1 MVKNS
6 VNHYEKIPMPD
17 ILAGITDRMND
28 IVMGYKEKTEDTQ
41 GNRPRPS
48 TKETPRMSYKS
59 VNDEDEEETADLDL
73 TGSPLGADFDLHQKW
88 NISCPDLEDCEVV
101 NRKSGPQYTGVN
113 LAQARGWLAEMKTQ
127 DECWAL
133 LDQSDKER
141 TMYMGTR
148 LEEDKQIMSRVLA
161 FTPETAKVVSG
172 LMKVVSAHHSK
183 AGAGQ
188 RTVKHQARSE
198 INLINSID
206 GDGSKIKVVSSW
218 NKVSNL
224 LENPPVDADTKLL
237 VTVSA
242 GDEKLE
248 TRQLWT
254 ELQLLSGFVR
264 GLEGEGVTWLG
275 GDDSLDVDMIV
286 DEVVEAVRH
295 LGPRSGVTKLESETL
310 MDNQDME
317 PFSFKSRLEVDFT
330 DILWSNLHKVQSYK
344 QLTEAFKS
352 IFSTIIKEEIRP
364 FIYARNQ
371 TKVVKLVN
379 NIIRGNDALTD
390 FSGSVPLEMLIECG
404 LEKIHRDYS
413 HTLLN
418 SELASKENIS
428 QINSTD
434 NLEYSIKKLQNLHV
448 VVELAVLLETHTKL
462 PADILRSIMSSAL
475 GSSDKE
481 SALKRSYEFVVPTQS
496 LEMLSLQ
503 NPDTWQLKMTTE
515 IPDSCLC
522 RRVETVVR
530 IVQHSYNDENE
541 PLYKMYVNNEI
552 ARTVMN

>member
-6 VNHYEKIPMPD
+6 VNHYEKIPMPE
-17 ILAGITDRMND
+17 ILSGITDRFND
-28 IVMGYKEKTEDTQ
+28 IVLGYKEKTEDASSS
-41 GNRPRPS
+41 RPRQS
-48 TKETPRMSYKS
+48 TKEAPRMSYNS
-59 VNDEDEEETADLDL
+59 VHDDEEDTADLDL
-73 TGSPLGADFDLHQKW
+73 TGSPLGADFDPHQKW
-88 NISCPDLEDCEVV
+88 NISGPDFEDCEVV
-101 NRKSGPQYTGVN
+101 NKVSGPQYTGVN
-113 LAQARGWLAEMKTQ
+113 LAQARGWLSEMMRQ
-127 DECWAL
+127 EECWAL
-133 LDQSDKER
+133 LDQADKER
-141 TMYMGTR
+141 TLYLGTR
-148 LEEDKQIMSRVLA
+148 LENEKRIMSRVLS
-161 FTPETAKVVSG
+161 FTPDTAKVISG
-172 LMKVVSAHHSK
+172 QMKVVSAQHSR

-198 INLINSID
+198 INLINSFD
-206 GDGSKIKVVSSW
+206 GEGSRIKVVSTW
-218 NKVSNL
+218 NKVNSL

-237 VTVSA
+237 VTVIA

-275 GDDSLDVDMIV
+275 GEDGHDVDILV
-286 DEVVEAVRH
+286 EEVLEAVRH

-310 MDNQDME
+310 MDNQDIE

-330 DILWSNLHKVQSYK
+330 DILWSNLHKVQSYS
-344 QLTEAFKS
+344 QLTEAFKI
-352 IFSTIIKEEIRP
+352 IFSTIIQEEIRP

-379 NIIRGNDALTD
+379 SIIRGNDVLPD
-390 FSGSVPLEMLIECG
+390 FSGSIPLEMLIECG

-418 SELASKENIS
+418 SELASKESIS
-428 QINSTD
+428 QLNSTD

-462 PADILRSIMSSAL
+462 PSDILRSIMSSAL
-475 GSSDKE
+475 SSSDDE
-481 SALKRSYEFVVPTQS
+481 SPLKRSYEFVVPTQS
-496 LEMLSLQ
+496 LEMLSVQ
-503 NPDTWQLKMTTE
+503 NPDTWQLKMTTD
-515 IPDSCLC
+515 IPDSSLC
-522 RRVETVVR
+522 RSVETVVR
-530 IVQHSYNDENE
+530 IVQHSYNDDND
-541 PLYKMYVNNEI
+541 PLYKMYINNEI